1 MLSLKNLIPKM
12 LLGNIYKSLDK
23 EFVKLF
29 KKAEDESD
37 LSLVIIANNIKRK
50 NEEKKVQVT
59 SFKKAIVIS
68 VERIVS

>member
-1 MLSLKNLIPKM
+1 M
-12 LLGNIYKSLDK
+12 GNIYKSLDK

-59 SFKKAIVIS
+59 SFKKAIAIS
-68 VERIVS
+68 V

>member
-1 MLSLKNLIPKM
+1 M

-59 SFKKAIVIS
+59 SFKKAIAIS

>member
-1 MLSLKNLIPKM
+1 M

-29 KKAEDESD
+29 KKAEDEND
-37 LSLVIIANNIKRK
+37 LSLAIIANNIKRK

>member
-23 EFVKLF
+23 EFFKLI
-29 KKAEDESD
+29 KKAEDEND
-37 LSLVIIANNIKRK
+37 LSLAIIANNIKRK

>member
-1 MLSLKNLIPKM
+1 MLSIKNLIPKM

-59 SFKKAIVIS
+59 SFKKAIAIS

>member
-29 KKAEDESD
+29 KKAEDEND
-37 LSLVIIANNIKRK
+37 LSLAIIANNIKRK

>member
-1 MLSLKNLIPKM
+1 M
-12 LLGNIYKSLDK
+12 GNIYKSLDK

-37 LSLVIIANNIKRK
+37 LSFVIIANNIKRK

-59 SFKKAIVIS
+59 SFKKAIAIS

>member
-59 SFKKAIVIS
+59 SFKKAIAIS